1 MPHPTPIRCA
11 GPMATR
17 IRHRHRPLHRG
28 LATFPNHFH
37 DAGGRIVADPITHPD
52 ATPEDNLQKLIRAL
66 LDDPLL
72 GVKDIA

>member
-1 MPHPTPIRCA
+1 
-11 GPMATR
+11 MAT
-17 IRHRHRPLHRG
+17 PNPASTPPPCTAG
-28 LATFPNHFH
+28 SPPFPTTFTTQ
-37 DAGGRIVADPITHPD
+37 GGRIVADPITHPD